1 MAHFAKL
8 GANGKV
14 IQVLTM
20 DNDKMKNADGVEDET
35 VGQQWL
41 ETHNNWPAQ
50 MWIQTSYNT
59 SGNTHRLGGTP
70 FRGNYAG
77 IGYEWDEDNNIFW
90 PKKPHASWSKNITTA
105 SWDSPITYPSITTYN
120 TTWTQSDIDN
130 GYAPEGV
137 SAGDARNDVTYG
149 IYWDEA
155 AYQADNNTGWKAK
168 KLDQSIVSWNGSS
181 WA

>member
-20 DNDKMKNADGVEDET
+20 DNDKMLNADGVEDET

-59 SGNTHRLGGTP
+59 SQNKHNSGDDSKA

-77 IGYEWDEDNNIFW
+77 IGYTWDEDNNIFW
-90 PKKPHASWSKNITTA
+90 PKPPFASWVKDIATA
-105 SWDSPITYPSITTYN
+105 TWKSPIGDAPALTAEQISQNEAGTHAWYYTWNESGQSWDLTD
-120 TTWTQSDIDN
+120 Q
-130 GYAPEGV
+130 
-137 SAGDARNDVTYG
+137 
-149 IYWDEA
+149 
-155 AYQADNNTGWKAK
+155 KA
-168 KLDQSIVSWNGSS
+168 
-181 WA
+181 

>member
-20 DNDKMKNADGVEDET
+20 DNDKMLNADGVEDES

-59 SGNTHRLGGTP
+59 SQNKHKSGDDSKA

-77 IGYEWDEDNNIFW
+77 IGYIWDEDNNMFFS
-90 PKKPHASWSKNITTA
+90 PKPYPSWVKHIESASWKSPIGDAPALTAEQQSQNEAGTNNWIYKWNEDNQSWDLTDTTA
-105 SWDSPITYPSITTYN
+105 
-120 TTWTQSDIDN
+120 
-130 GYAPEGV
+130 
-137 SAGDARNDVTYG
+137 
-149 IYWDEA
+149 
-155 AYQADNNTGWKAK
+155 
-168 KLDQSIVSWNGSS
+168 
-181 WA
+181 

>member
-14 IQVLTM
+14 IQVLTLNNSDM
-20 DNDKMKNADGVEDET
+20 LNADGVEDES
-35 VGQQWL
+35 VGQQYL

-59 SGNTHRLGGTP
+59 QNNQHKNGGTP

-90 PKKPHASWSKNITTA
+90 PKKPYASWVKHVESA
-105 SWDSPITYPSITTYN
+105 SWKSPI
-120 TTWTQSDIDN
+120 
-130 GYAPEGV
+130 
-137 SAGDARNDVTYG
+137 GDAPALTEEQTSQNEAGTHSWYYAWNETDQQWDLTNDL
-149 IYWDEA
+149 A
-155 AYQADNNTGWKAK
+155 
-168 KLDQSIVSWNGSS
+168 
-181 WA
+181 

>member
-20 DNDKMKNADGVEDET
+20 DNDKMLNADGVEDEG

-41 ETHNNWPAQ
+41 ERHNNWPAQ

-59 SGNTHRLGGTP
+59 QGGQHKLGGTP

-77 IGYEWDEDNNIFW
+77 IGMTSDEDDQIFW
-90 PKKPHASWSKNITTA
+90 PKKPYASWVKNTTTA
-105 SWDSPITYPSITTYN
+105 SWESPIGAAPALTAEQTSQNEAGTNRWIYEWN
-120 TTWTQSDIDN
+120 EDGQS
-130 GYAPEGV
+130 
-137 SAGDARNDVTYG
+137 
-149 IYWDEA
+149 WDLTDRLA
-155 AYQADNNTGWKAK
+155 
-168 KLDQSIVSWNGSS
+168 
-181 WA
+181 